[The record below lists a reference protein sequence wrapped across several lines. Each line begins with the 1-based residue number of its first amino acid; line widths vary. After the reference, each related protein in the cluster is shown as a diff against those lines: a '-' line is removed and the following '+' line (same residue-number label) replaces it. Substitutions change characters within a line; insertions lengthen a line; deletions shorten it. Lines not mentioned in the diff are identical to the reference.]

1 VTLGVAALGRE
12 LVALGGA
19 FLAAGLLARLGRRI
33 GLPTIPLFMVA
44 GIVFGPHTPG
54 IELFED
60 PGDLELLAALG
71 LVFLLFFLGLEFHLD
86 ELLGGGRKL
95 AFAGGTYLLLNVG
108 GGLLFGLAVG
118 WGGEEALVLAGA
130 IGISS
135 SAIVTKLVIE
145 LRRMERPETGLILG
159 IIVVEDVFLALYL
172 ALLQPVIGDASGAGD
187 AVLQV
192 LKALAFLA
200 VLFVVARRGAGLV
213 ARIVDDPDDELLSVC
228 FVGVAVLL
236 AGIAQV
242 VGVSDA
248 IGAFMAGLILGGCAV
263 GARIKKLVLPLRDTF
278 GALFFFAFGLQ
289 IEPGDVLS
297 VAGPVLVAVGVTI
310 VLNSL
315 AGAVA
320 ARVHG
325 LDRVAGTAIA
335 LSVLARGEFSLI
347 IASLGIAAG
356 LDTRLGAF
364 TAGYVLLLAIAGP
377 VAAAHSDR
385 IARLLPLRGASS

>member
-1 VTLGVAALGRE
+1 
-12 LVALGGA
+12 
-19 FLAAGLLARLGRRI
+19 
-33 GLPTIPLFMVA
+33 
-44 GIVFGPHTPG
+44 
-54 IELFED
+54 
-60 PGDLELLAALG
+60 
-71 LVFLLFFLGLEFHLD
+71 
-86 ELLGGGRKL
+86 
-95 AFAGGTYLLLNVG
+95 
-108 GGLLFGLAVG
+108 
-118 WGGEEALVLAGA
+118 
-130 IGISS
+130 
-135 SAIVTKLVIE
+135 
-145 LRRMERPETGLILG
+145 MERPETGLILG

-187 AVLQV
+187 ALLQV
-192 LKALAFLA
+192 LKALAFLV
-200 VLFVVARRGAGLV
+200 VLFVVARRGANLV
-213 ARIVDDPDDELLSVC
+213 ARLVDDPDDELLSVC

-297 VAGPVLVAVGVTI
+297 VAGPVLLAVAITI

-315 AGAVA
+315 AGALA

-377 VAAAHSDR
+377 IAAAHSDR
-385 IARLLPLRGASS
+385 IAGLLPLRRAAP